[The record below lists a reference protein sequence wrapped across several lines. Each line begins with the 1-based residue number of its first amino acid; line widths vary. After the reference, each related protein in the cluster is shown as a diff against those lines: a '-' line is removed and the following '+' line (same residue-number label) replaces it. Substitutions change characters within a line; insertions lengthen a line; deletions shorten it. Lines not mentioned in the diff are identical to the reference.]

1 MEAKNSN
8 NKKHHAI
15 IFPLQL
21 QGHINPAVNFS
32 FKLASS
38 KNFTITFLT
47 YDFLH
52 QQITQA
58 RPALESHDDIFT
70 RARNG
75 PNGLDIRYRAI
86 SDGLPLEFDRT
97 GKLDEYVRWYLNG
110 GMFDQVSKAVEE
122 IVVNSSPKVD
132 VLIIDTFYPWASKI
146 AKRFGLRL
154 ASFWTEP
161 ALVFNLYHHVHLLKQ
176 HGHFDCP
183 DTRKDPID
191 YIPGVKSIKPHDL
204 MSYLQDKDVS
214 TNMHKL
220 IFQAYQD
227 VRSADY
233 VLCNT
238 VQELESDTILAL
250 QARMPFY
257 AVGPI
262 FPPDSPE
269 NVMPTSLWAES
280 NCSEFLRPKP
290 NGSVLYV
297 SFGSLASFTKQDVM
311 EIAYGLIESN
321 VDFVW
326 VLRPRTVLNEDD
338 RLLPVGF
345 EQVIRGRGIVV
356 PWTNQIAVLSH
367 PAIGGFLTHCGWNS
381 VLESIWYRI
390 PMLCFPV
397 FTDQF
402 TNRKLV
408 VDDWKV
414 GINFSYEVC
423 LRRMEIAAQ
432 VKRFMSTGTRDELR
446 ANIDVVRKILGN
458 ALEADGSSSRN
469 IDLFVKQLI

>member
-1 MEAKNSN
+1 MEAKNTN
-8 NKKHHAI
+8 VKKHHAI
-15 IFPLQL
+15 IFPLPL
-21 QGHINPAVNFS
+21 QGHINPAVNLS
-32 FKLASS
+32 LKLASS

-47 YDFLH
+47 FEFLH
-52 QQITQA
+52 Q
-58 RPALESHDDIFT
+58 DIT
-70 RARNG
+70 RARPCVDSHINIFSRVRQG
-75 PNGLDIRYRAI
+75 PNAVDIRYRVF

-97 GKLDEYVRWYLNG
+97 GKLEEFVGWYLDG
-110 GMFDQVSKAVEE
+110 GMFDQVEKEIEEVVLKSK
-122 IVVNSSPKVD
+122 PKVD

-146 AKRFGLRL
+146 AKKFGLRL

-161 ALVFNLYHHVHLLKQ
+161 ALVFNLYYHVNLLKQ

-191 YIPGVKSIKPHDL
+191 YIPGVQSIEPHDL

-227 VRSADY
+227 VRQADY

-238 VQELESDTILAL
+238 VQELELDTISAL
-250 QARMPFY
+250 QALMPFY

-262 FPPDSPE
+262 FPPVSPDHA
-269 NVMPTSLWAES
+269 VPTSLWTES
-280 NCSEFLRPKP
+280 SCLEWLGPKP

-297 SFGSLASFTKQDVM
+297 SFGSIANISKDDVM

-326 VLRPRTVLNEDD
+326 VLRPRTVLHEAD
-338 RLLPVGF
+338 LLPVGF
-345 EQVIRGRGIVV
+345 EEVISGRGIIV
-356 PWTNQIAVLSH
+356 PWTNQIVVLSH

-381 VLESIWYRI
+381 VLESIWYKI
-390 PMLCFPV
+390 PTLCFPI

-414 GINFSYEVC
+414 GINFGNKQP
-423 LRRMEIAAQ
+423 LKRMEIASQ
-432 VKRFMSTGTRDELR
+432 IKIFMSKEKRDELR
-446 ANIDVVRKILGN
+446 ENIDVIRKILGN
-458 ALEADGSSSRN
+458 ALEADGSSSKN
-469 IDLFVKQLI
+469 IDLFIEQLI